1 MGIKRKVLTGVL
13 AGAMAA
19 SLSMVAL
26 PAWAFSVG
34 DRVFIPMYSE
44 NLLNDGYADG
54 LITAMS
60 PDGTVSIR
68 LSDVVNGKDK
78 TLAGTCSPR
87 PGIDIMQP
95 ADLAKRREVIDEVPT
110 SKIMPWTKGQFQYI
124 ERENLSTTVQRWLA
138 GGMAIT
144 PDVLKGADRQAR
156 ELDLPRIWLMVQIA
170 KRQVDSTGG
179 NGFPVPPQ
187 MALKGSAAML
197 AQVAALVQ
205 PHPEAVKDAAAILAK
220 TAPPHSRDLL
230 VEGIVHVAKLT
241 EHQLEK
247 LAADNPDPR
256 KVSGF
261 SPEALV
267 AIYTGWYQMMTANDT
282 IPYENARVAFFEA
295 QASQSIAAGKW
306 PAF

>member
-1 MGIKRKVLTGVL
+1 MGTKSMGWGALL
-13 AGAMAA
+13 AAGLWA
-19 SLSMVAL
+19 VAL
-26 PAWAFSVG
+26 PAMAFSTG

-54 LITAMS
+54 LITAIN
-60 PDGTVSIR
+60 PDGTVNIR

-87 PGIDIMQP
+87 PGLDIMQP
-95 ADLAKRREVIDEVPT
+95 ADLAKRKEVIEEVPT
-110 SKIMPWTKGQFQYI
+110 SKIMPWSKGQFQYI

-144 PDVLKGADRQAR
+144 PDVLKTAERQAR
-156 ELDLPRIWLMVQIA
+156 ELNLPRVLLMVQMA
-170 KRQVDSTGG
+170 KLQVDSTGG

-197 AQVAALVQ
+197 GQVAALLE
-205 PHPEAVKDAAAILAK
+205 PHPNAVKDAAAILAK
-220 TAPPHSRDLL
+220 TAPPHSQDLL
-230 VEGIVHVAKLT
+230 VEGIVHLAKLT
-241 EHQLEK
+241 EHQLQK
-247 LAADNPDPR
+247 LAEDNPDPR

-261 SPEALV
+261 PPEALV
-267 AIYTGWYQMMTANDT
+267 AIYTGWYQVMTANDT

-295 QASQSIAAGKW
+295 QVSKAIAAGQW
-306 PAF
+306 PSF